1 MIDMDNPAWDRLI
14 RALEMIADMLE
25 EMVDRQ

>member
-1 MIDMDNPAWDRLI
+1 MIDMENPAWERLVY
-14 RALEMIADMLE
+14 ALERIADMLE

>member
-1 MIDMDNPAWDRLI
+1 MIDMDNPAWERLI
-14 RALEMIADMLE
+14 DALELIAEFLE

>member
-1 MIDMDNPAWDRLI
+1 MIDMDNPAWERLVY
-14 RALEMIADMLE
+14 ALERIADMLE

>member
-1 MIDMDNPAWDRLI
+1 MIDMDNPAWERLVH
-14 RALEMIADMLE
+14 ALERIAEMLE